1 VIYQFCAG
9 RGARYPIEFLRGKD
23 RTDGGRS
30 WRGTLVRD
38 EYAVY
43 DMVVDDKT
51 CPGRIGAGCLAHSSR
66 KFEEL
71 ANDGASA
78 VAQEALQRIAR
89 IWRAEREFAGMTAA
103 QRLAER
109 EAVAKPLWNEL
120 HVWLQLE
127 RGRVADGSA
136 IAKAIDYS
144 LNHWSAL
151 TRNLLDGEVP
161 VSNNHLENQIRPW
174 AMGRR
179 AWLFAG
185 SELAGQRAAIVMSL
199 VQSAKLG

>member
-1 VIYQFCAG
+1 
-9 RGARYPIEFLRGKD
+9 
-23 RTDGGRS
+23 
-30 WRGTLVRD
+30 
-38 EYAVY
+38 
-43 DMVVDDKT
+43 
-51 CPGRIGAGCLAHSSR
+51 
-66 KFEEL
+66 
-71 ANDGASA
+71 
-78 VAQEALQRIAR
+78 
-89 IWRAEREFAGMTAA
+89 MTPE
-103 QRLAER
+103 QRLAAR
-109 EAVAKPLWNEL
+109 EQIAAPLWNEL

-127 RGRVADGSA
+127 RARVADGSA

-185 SELAGQRAAIVMSL
+185 SELAGQRSAMVMSL
-199 VQSAKLG
+199 VHSAKLCGHEPHAYLRDVLQRLPTHPASRLDELLPHRWQPAP